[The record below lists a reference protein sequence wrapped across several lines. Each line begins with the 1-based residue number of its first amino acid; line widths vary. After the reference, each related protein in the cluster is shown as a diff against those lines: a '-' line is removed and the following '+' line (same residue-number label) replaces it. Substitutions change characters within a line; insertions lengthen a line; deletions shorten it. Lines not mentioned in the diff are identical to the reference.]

1 MTSLLWNSSKMK
13 MQQTLK
19 IQLYL
24 LAILVISPYWHLDG
38 WQPKGPPHGSP
49 QKHTKCTCTSVLA
62 MCRTVCQLLPN

>member
-19 IQLYL
+19 IQFYL
-24 LAILVISPYWHLDG
+24 LVVLVSSPYWHLDG
-38 WQPKGPPHGSP
+38 WQPKGPTQGSP

-62 MCRTVCQLLPN
+62 MCYIVCQLLPN